1 MNDILPKPFTKEGL
15 FDMLDVCIFF
25 SLIAE
30 PSLIGVCLFL
40 SDFVEQKH
48 LMHLKAIQQQQLNS
62 KVPRSIGIPP
72 MSDPSFENAMT
83 IQAQAS
89 ADLSQQLGM
98 SIDDDGKINPFA
110 GMGLT
115 DEQYNHILQRIVS
128 GENFTDITAGGMSG
142 SIIGMSGASVMGK
155 RGLGEVV
162 ESVDDRN
169 KRGRFEVVD

>member
-1 MNDILPKPFTKEGL
+1 
-15 FDMLDVCIFF
+15 
-25 SLIAE
+25 
-30 PSLIGVCLFL
+30 
-40 SDFVEQKH
+40 
-48 LMHLKAIQQQQLNS
+48 MHLKAIQQQQLNS

-83 IQAQAS
+83 IQAQGVS
-89 ADLSQQLGM
+89 ADLSQPLGM
-98 SIDDDGKINPFA
+98 AIDDDGKINPFA

-142 SIIGMSGASVMGK
+142 SIIGMSGVSVMGK

-162 ESVDDRN
+162 ENVDDRN
-169 KRGRFEVVD
+169 KRGRFEVVE